1 MYLEVLKQ
9 EEKFGLCFWSLHDR
23 KKGTTKAFN
32 SFKLTRKPFLVYLQ
46 VKLEQIAATVVFS
59 HKNARKR

>member
-9 EEKFGLCFWSLHDR
+9 EEKFGLCFWSLQDR

-32 SFKLTRKPFLVYLQ
+32 
-46 VKLEQIAATVVFS
+46 VKLEQIAATVAFS